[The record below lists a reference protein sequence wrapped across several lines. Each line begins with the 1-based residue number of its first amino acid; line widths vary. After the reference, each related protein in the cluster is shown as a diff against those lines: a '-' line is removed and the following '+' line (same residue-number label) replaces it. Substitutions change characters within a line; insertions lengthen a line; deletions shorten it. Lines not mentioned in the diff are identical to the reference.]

1 MKISSSFSSLMRTVV
16 ACKIEV
22 VRNLNPSTESRL
34 IRKVAH
40 TRELLRKLDSLI
52 MGSRLMQ
59 TVTCESGRCML
70 GLHVGTKNVAGSLF
84 DPASIAVV
92 SVWTML
98 NKEEGDIS
106 RLASQLQHIIEQH
119 NVCRVVVGPWPR
131 SMNEEQAE
139 NDLIV
144 GAAKIG
150 LFMGDLHNTGIL
162 KDDVDY
168 AYYGVRVVLNESVVK
183 GRVRELKLEGRK
195 EFSGDETNLFEEFS
209 DRYASQLMLMHYL
222 EMAGDVAFEASS
234 RIEISFPGDKS
245 GFITAKLNE
254 GLLTYYLSGA
264 ISGGCLCKVFPAGP
278 PPEC

>member
-1 MKISSSFSSLMRTVV
+1 MRTVV
-16 ACKIEV
+16 ARKIEV

-40 TRELLRKLDSLI
+40 TRELLRNPN
-52 MGSRLMQ
+52 SRLMH
-59 TVTCESGRCML
+59 TVTCESGRCLL

-84 DPASIAVV
+84 DPASVTVV

-106 RLASQLQHIIEQH
+106 QLATQLQNIIEQY

-144 GAAKIG
+144 GSAKIDR
-150 LFMGDLHNTGIL
+150 FIEDLRKTGIL

-168 AYYGVRVVLNESVVK
+168 GYYAVRVVLNESVVK

-209 DRYASQLMLMHYL
+209 DRYASQLMLTHYL
-222 EMAGDVAFEASS
+222 EMAGDVAFQGSS
-234 RIEISFPGDKS
+234 MEESSIRHDVS
-245 GFITAKLNE
+245 GVITSKRNE
-254 GLLTYYLSGA
+254 GLLTFYLSGS
-264 ISGGCLCKVFPAGP
+264 ISGGCLGKVFPAGP
-278 PPEC
+278 PPGY